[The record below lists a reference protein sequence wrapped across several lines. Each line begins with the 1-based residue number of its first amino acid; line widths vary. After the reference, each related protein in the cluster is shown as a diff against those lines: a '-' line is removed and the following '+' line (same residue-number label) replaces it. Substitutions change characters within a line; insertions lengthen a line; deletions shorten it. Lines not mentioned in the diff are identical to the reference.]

1 MILDEKHIDSTIPCG
16 LYGCVDEEERLLI
29 NCYDS
34 SDYGVGLRFSKAIDH
49 LNNKQ
54 TLGHR
59 YNLVTTAELA
69 PYPLGQERCVLDSDI
84 LYIFSN
90 EWDLFTVAQA
100 IGLKYNMIA
109 LINRLDDYRSL
120 ANAFDFIHG
129 FKTVVLISTSK
140 DEKWLHEANKRIKTD
155 DIEVKTVST
164 EFLKGYKSINDYFI
178 KNGDE
183 ATSKMLAGLMNEIV
197 EIGVPG
203 VVDISNVKEE
213 DTSKVRNYFT
223 MLDKVDSKTGG
234 LGGFWLVTGQTGN
247 GKTEFTMQLSLAVIE
262 QGGNVFY
269 YSGEEKKERF
279 LNKLC
284 CKVVDEK
291 NIIKTPRKL
300 YGGRRSDED
309 FDYYANPECMKEF
322 KKWLKGRYYIYD
334 EVFKG
339 DNVVDRII
347 GMMEAMH
354 KEKGVTA
361 FFLDNLMT
369 LTTGVRQ
376 TELNQKQGELA
387 DRLKDFSN
395 DYNVIVVLVAHPKK
409 TADADLKNS
418 DISGTLNVPNLAHT
432 IITVRRA
439 TNEEMR
445 KDKTELHIE
454 PRNSY
459 ITCTK
464 NRPKGDLFKAGAYFD
479 TVNKLFVQGKRPVF
493 NWRKQDLDTY
503 ISNNYTQDEF
513 PF

>member
-1 MILDEKHIDSTIPCG
+1 MILDDKKIDSTILS
-16 LYGCVDEEERLLI
+16 LYGCVDEEDKLLI
-29 NCYDS
+29 RCYDS
-34 SDYGVGLRFSKAIDH
+34 MDLGVGLKFSKAIDH
-49 LNNKQ
+49 LSGKQ
-54 TLGHR
+54 YIDIR
-59 YNLVTTAELA
+59 ENMVTCEPLK
-69 PYPLGQERCVLDSDI
+69 PYPLGQHRCDTSKDT

-90 EWDLFTVAQA
+90 EWDMFAVQQCNPLS
-100 IGLKYNMIA
+100 YNTIA
-109 LINRLDDYRSL
+109 LINRLDDYTALS
-120 ANAFDFIHG
+120 NAYEFIHA
-129 FKTVVLISTSK
+129 FKTVVLICTSK
-140 DEKWLHEANKRIKTD
+140 DEKWLHEANKRIKTN
-155 DIEVKTVST
+155 DIEVKTVAT
-164 EFLKGYKSINDYFI
+164 GYLKGYKSINDYFV
-178 KNGDE
+178 KNGE
-183 ATSKMLAGLMNEIV
+183 EITSKMIACLMNELV
-197 EIGVPG
+197 EIGIPG
-203 VVDISNVKEE
+203 VVDISNVQEE
-213 DTSKVRNYFT
+213 DATKVRNYFT

-284 CKVVDEK
+284 CKVVDER

-300 YGGRRSDED
+300 YGGRHSDED
-309 FDYYANPECMKEF
+309 FDYYANPACMREF
-322 KKWLKGRYYIYD
+322 KQWLKGRYYIYD

-347 GMMEAMH
+347 NMMEVIH

-369 LTTGVRQ
+369 LTTGVKQ

-387 DRLKDFSN
+387 DKLKDFSN

-439 TNEEMR
+439 TKEEMK
-445 KDKTELHIE
+445 KDEIELKIE

-459 ITCTK
+459 ISCTK
-464 NRPKGDLFKAGAYFD
+464 NRAKGDLFKAGAYFD
-479 TVNKLFVQGKRPVF
+479 TTNKIFVQGKRPVF
-493 NWRKQDLDTY
+493 NWRKQDLDNY
-503 ISNNYTQDEF
+503 INNSYEQEEF